1 MNNRNVRPE
10 EFVELID
17 KLIMERLKVH
27 QLNSSANL
35 NHSIDKRSM
44 LQGFDQRIA
53 LIKSRLAEILNP

>member
-1 MNNRNVRPE
+1 MNKQDVRPE

-35 NHSIDKRSM
+35 NHNIDKRSM